1 MCLKRFQRQAR
12 PMIVFISL
20 ADAVCS
26 MQVVSVVDPSQLA
39 AGSLA
44 GQWEL
49 RECKT
54 IAMLP
59 EQS

>member
-1 MCLKRFQRQAR
+1 
-12 PMIVFISL
+12 MIVFISV

-26 MQVVSVVDPSQLA
+26 MQVVSEVDPSQLA

-49 RECKT
+49 SESKT
-54 IAMLP
+54 IAMVP